1 MGTGYQI
8 DHFIAMACYGYS
20 GWVTHPTTLCL
31 SSRRNIFTKSKKMKL
46 PAKSGTCFCRMRPKP
61 SWAMT
66 AWVSFLCNI
75 SLPRALP
82 HYFRGQNFHIRGR
95 SEGAGLIFHSGLL
108 PRCVAQKQV
117 QARTCTVCFRGASA
131 LWVFTSGHLTS
142 NLRWNEYMEVL
153 AVAQQGLSKHNYYCL
168 CLKTEASKPCK
179 PNKAHGWVDFF
190 PHLPGEGL
198 QIWMKTTLDSLASLP
213 ALWGSPDPKAMPDNR
228 SFYMSDGMQDRMS
241 EYNRIYMSDTSRM
254 PNNMSTKNVRVS
266 EYVSEMSRDICRSG
280 ITILAPE

>member
-153 AVAQQGLSKHNYYCL
+153 AVAQQGLSKPFAW
-168 CLKTEASKPCK
+168 KRKPQSHANPTK
-179 PNKAHGWVDFF
+179 LMDGLTFF
-190 PHLPGEGL
+190 PTCQVRVSRFEWRRHSTVWRACQLSGVRRTRKL
-198 QIWMKTTLDSLASLP
+198 CQIIGHFICQMECKIECQNIIEYICQIRVECQITCQQ
-213 ALWGSPDPKAMPDNR
+213 K
-228 SFYMSDGMQDRMS
+228 MS
-241 EYNRIYMSDTSRM
+241 
-254 PNNMSTKNVRVS
+254 VS